1 MKKLNLHVNNDISYI
16 TVPVDF
22 IDLYMPEAPSVALKV
37 YLYLLRA
44 SSDPSILLSVQ
55 DMTDLFDVTQNKIV
69 QALRYWDSC
78 GLLALQEHDGEI
90 TDITL
95 LPLSKGEVSS
105 SAPVLPDPADTEVPA
120 ALPSQKRPAETPAI
134 DLNTL
139 FRDEGFTEILSLAE
153 FYTKKSLSSTQQN
166 ALASCYVLLGRQT
179 DIVEYLIENCIDNGH
194 SSFHYMEAVA
204 RRWHEEGYETLEDIK
219 AASAFRNEAVYKT
232 LKALGIKRDPVA
244 SEESMI
250 LEWAKQFDLPIVLEA
265 CTRTMQNLHMADF
278 KYVNAILNRWKDAGV
293 RSLEDIAAL
302 DVQHEDQKKEK
313 KSRPAAA
320 GFKNSETRGT
330 DYDQLFSNYY
340 RK

>member
-78 GLLALQEHDGEI
+78 GLLSLQEHDGEI

-105 SAPVLPDPADTEVPA
+105 SAPILPDPADTEVPA
-120 ALPSQKRPAETPAI
+120 ALLSQKRPAETPAI

-139 FRDEGFTEILSLAE
+139 FRDEGFTEILSRLNS
-153 FYTKKSLSSTQQN
+153 TRKS
-166 ALASCYVLLGRQT
+166 
-179 DIVEYLIENCIDNGH
+179 
-194 SSFHYMEAVA
+194 
-204 RRWHEEGYETLEDIK
+204 
-219 AASAFRNEAVYKT
+219 
-232 LKALGIKRDPVA
+232 
-244 SEESMI
+244 
-250 LEWAKQFDLPIVLEA
+250 
-265 CTRTMQNLHMADF
+265 
-278 KYVNAILNRWKDAGV
+278 
-293 RSLEDIAAL
+293 RSLPR
-302 DVQHEDQKKEK
+302 
-313 KSRPAAA
+313 SRMHSHPAMSCWA
-320 GFKNSETRGT
+320 GRPIS
-330 DYDQLFSNYY
+330 SNT
-340 RK
+340 